1 MREGVLECMSLL
13 VLSVAALATTLPCI
27 SLSLSDRAAGRV

>member
-1 MREGVLECMSLL
+1 MSLL

-27 SLSLSDRAAGRV
+27 ALTLSDARGRAG

>member
-1 MREGVLECMSLL
+1 MSEGVLGGMSLL

-27 SLSLSDRAAGRV
+27 SLSLADRAAGRV